1 MSYTCE
7 YITKMVVFTLY
18 TAAFITNTSMFT
30 HTHTNTHTH
39 KYTQSYDWS
48 NAKAAWA
55 MASPM
60 DCEERLLSQ
69 ARLTKYA
76 NKDTNVFVYR
86 NLVKALPWFTT
97 VREKILDPA
106 YAGWFIRFSGKHD
119 YHVPDCAAENNSK
132 CSVFYHDQEQTPA
145 VPTPSNPHPDGSCP
159 PTGCD
164 VGRDLPCGEYVFDHR
179 NESLRE
185 FLINEL
191 FLGKT
196 GMGDDSITGF
206 FVDDYWCS
214 DLICQESGNTVAGC
228 PCGDPVQG
236 PTGTSFFFS
245 LSLLSNTQKNIRRD
259 GQEFSKRYGVE

>member
-1 MSYTCE
+1 
-7 YITKMVVFTLY
+7 
-18 TAAFITNTSMFT
+18 
-30 HTHTNTHTH
+30 
-39 KYTQSYDWS
+39 
-48 NAKAAWA
+48 
-55 MASPM
+55 
-60 DCEERLLSQ
+60 
-69 ARLTKYA
+69 
-76 NKDTNVFVYR
+76 
-86 NLVKALPWFTT
+86 
-97 VREKILDPA
+97 
-106 YAGWFIRFSGKHD
+106 
-119 YHVPDCAAENNSK
+119 
-132 CSVFYHDQEQTPA
+132 
-145 VPTPSNPHPDGSCP
+145 
-159 PTGCD
+159 
-164 VGRDLPCGEYVFDHR
+164 VFDHR

-185 FLINEL
+185 FLIDEL